1 MSKIERLNARVEKLL
16 FKAVQ
21 EVLEVVKETVS
32 EYQEK
37 TARTQRENQ
46 SLKRRLQELQEKL
59 QLESNG
65 IVPQI
70 CPPSQPAKVDLHPM
84 KQKQKEELEEDIEL
98 IPSDKDISVI
108 CPSNPYEDL
117 DCEASIL
124 PLAPPCL
131 SPKCTTRLLVD
142 EDYLHDSKTLK
153 TEADNRLSTPISN
166 QENPIIELT
175 ITESDNKMKEEPTS
189 DEDAVH
195 TTSYFYD
202 DARRGITS
210 FSRLN
215 LEPPEANTG
224 PHPIESGDVF
234 SLDQNGTEELLS
246 QRYNSAGA
254 VEQHA
259 TQTNTKVCGSGSK
272 AFERNTRK
280 HYCCSLCG
288 RTFRHAGDYKKHN
301 RVHTGE
307 KPYCCSVCGKRFS
320 QSGYLTVH
328 LRYHTGEKPF
338 GCSHCGKSFSH
349 SSNMKKHQQ
358 THL

>member
-16 FKAVQ
+16 SKAVQ

-59 QLESNG
+59 ETNG
-65 IVPQI
+65 SVPQI
-70 CPPSQPAKVDLHPM
+70 SPAAQQADAELHLM
-84 KQKQKEELEEDIEL
+84 EQKQKEEMEENIDL
-98 IPSDKDISVI
+98 IPSDKDIAVI
-108 CPSNPYEDL
+108 CPSYSFEDL
-117 DCEASIL
+117 DCEASI
-124 PLAPPCL
+124 P
-131 SPKCTTRLLVD
+131 LLVTPCVSPRATTGPHLGGD
-142 EDYLHDSKTLK
+142 DFNNPRALK
-153 TEADNRLSTPISN
+153 RETDHGLSAPISN
-166 QENPIIELT
+166 HVVTISENAH
-175 ITESDNKMKEEPTS
+175 KMKVEPTS
-189 DEDAVH
+189 NEDAMRN
-195 TTSYFYD
+195 TNYFHD
-202 DARRGITS
+202 DAGTS
-210 FSRLN
+210 ATSSHRLN
-215 LEPPEANTG
+215 LEPPQANSGLYT
-224 PHPIESGDVF
+224 ESGVVF
-234 SLDQNGTEELLS
+234 RVDQNGIEEPLS
-246 QRYNSAGA
+246 QRYNNTNSVA
-254 VEQHA
+254 EKHHT
-259 TQTNTKVCGSGSK
+259 TQTSSEVDDSGSSG
-272 AFERNTRK
+272 FQRNSRK

>member
-16 FKAVQ
+16 SKAVQ

-59 QLESNG
+59 ETNG
-65 IVPQI
+65 KTI
-70 CPPSQPAKVDLHPM
+70 L
-84 KQKQKEELEEDIEL
+84 LEEDIDL
-98 IPSDKDISVI
+98 IPSDKGIAVI
-108 CPSNPYEDL
+108 CPSYSFEDL
-117 DCEASIL
+117 DCEASI
-124 PLAPPCL
+124 P
-131 SPKCTTRLLVD
+131 LLVTPCVSPRATTGPHLGGD
-142 EDYLHDSKTLK
+142 DFNSPRALK
-153 TEADNRLSTPISN
+153 RETDHGLSAPISN
-166 QENPIIELT
+166 HVVTISENAH
-175 ITESDNKMKEEPTS
+175 KMKVE
-189 DEDAVH
+189 
-195 TTSYFYD
+195 
-202 DARRGITS
+202 
-210 FSRLN
+210 LN
-215 LEPPEANTG
+215 LEPPQANSGLYT
-224 PHPIESGDVF
+224 ESGVVF
-234 SLDQNGTEELLS
+234 RGEQNGIEEPLS
-246 QRYNSAGA
+246 QRYNNTNSVA
-254 VEQHA
+254 EKHHT
-259 TQTNTKVCGSGSK
+259 TQTSTKVDASGSSG
-272 AFERNTRK
+272 FQRNSRK

-288 RTFRHAGDYKKHN
+288 RTFMHAGDYKKHN

>member
-16 FKAVQ
+16 CKAVQ

-46 SLKRRLQELQEKL
+46 SLKRKLHELQQKL

-65 IVPQI
+65 IATQ
-70 CPPSQPAKVDLHPM
+70 QDDAELLLM
-84 KQKQKEELEEDIEL
+84 EQKQKEELEEEDVEL
-98 IPSDKDISVI
+98 IPSDKDIAVI
-108 CPSNPYEDL
+108 CPSYSFEDL
-117 DCEASIL
+117 ECEASITS
-124 PLAPPCL
+124 LAASCL
-131 SPKCTTRLLVD
+131 SPRATTGPGDDLNNPRA
-142 EDYLHDSKTLK
+142 LK
-153 TEADNRLSTPISN
+153 TETDNGLSTPISN
-166 QENPIIELT
+166 HVVTISEN
-175 ITESDNKMKEEPTS
+175 NHKMKVEPTS
-189 DEDAVH
+189 DEDAMRA
-195 TTSYFYD
+195 TNYFYD
-202 DARRGITS
+202 DAGTS
-210 FSRLN
+210 SHNLGPPQGNPGLYNESGVIFN
-215 LEPPEANTG
+215 LE
-224 PHPIESGDVF
+224 
-234 SLDQNGTEELLS
+234 QNGTEVS
-246 QRYNSAGA
+246 QRCNNVDIVAAEKQVIIQTSTMGA
-254 VEQHA
+254 
-259 TQTNTKVCGSGSK
+259 SGSIV
-272 AFERNTRK
+272 FERNVRK

>member
-16 FKAVQ
+16 CKAVQ

-65 IVPQI
+65 IVPQM
-70 CPPSQPAKVDLHPM
+70 SPAAGQADAELHLM
-84 KQKQKEELEEDIEL
+84 DQKQKEELEEDTNL
-98 IPSDKDISVI
+98 ISSDKDITVI
-108 CPSNPYEDL
+108 CPSYSFEDI
-117 DCEASIL
+117 DCEASITS
-124 PLAPPCL
+124 LATPCL
-131 SPKCTTRLLVD
+131 SPRAMTGPHLDGDDLNSPR
-142 EDYLHDSKTLK
+142 TLK
-153 TEADNRLSTPISN
+153 MENDNGLSAPISN
-166 QENPIIELT
+166 REDPVTAVTISEN
-175 ITESDNKMKEEPTS
+175 DYKMKVEPTS

-195 TTSYFYD
+195 NTEYFYD
-202 DARRGITS
+202 DAGTSTTSSRRV
-210 FSRLN
+210 N
-215 LEPPEANTG
+215 LEQPHANSGLFT
-224 PHPIESGDVF
+224 ESGVVF
-234 SLDQNGTEELLS
+234 GLEQNGVEEPLS
-246 QRYNSAGA
+246 QRCNMNGA
-254 VEQHA
+254 EEQHT
-259 TQTNTKVCGSGSK
+259 TQTSSR
-272 AFERNTRK
+272 AYQRNVRK

-288 RTFRHAGDYKKHN
+288 RTFRHAGDFKKHN

-349 SSNMKKHQQ
+349 SSNMKKHEQ